1 MLVLTKSSFPAL
13 RVTLAILLWISS
25 AVTALAQTAGATAL
39 AGLVSSTAEG
49 PMEGVLVSA
58 QKTGSTISITVVSD
72 AQGRYRFPAS
82 KLEPGQYSLRIRA
95 VGYDLAD
102 TAPVTIVAGKSA
114 AADLKLRKTKD
125 LAAQLTNW
133 EWLASFPGTA
143 EQKTSVQPCTHCH
156 TLERT
161 ARSQHD
167 AAEFEPLIDRMLAY
181 PASSFPLMPQAR
193 PVNRQGG
200 GPMTPERQARQRETR
215 LKLAEYLNTIDLSS
229 NAEWPYPFKTAPR
242 PKGNATKVIITEY
255 DLPKRTRQPHDVVV
269 DRNGAVWYASF
280 GEQILG
286 KLDPKTGKVT
296 EYAAP
301 TPKPTQGAGT
311 LALRC
316 DKQGNLWM
324 GMISQGAIA
333 KFDPKTEKFQTWS
346 LPPGEDTDY
355 KEFDNIATTNYD
367 VDGKVW
373 IIDSGTFTVYRLD
386 LASGKFENFVPFPV
400 PRPNIYDI
408 ASDSHNNA
416 YVTVF
421 GDERIGRIDAKT
433 GEFTFYKTPTPRS
446 GPRRLNID
454 SQDRLWFS
462 ENRGDKIGMF
472 DTKTDKIEEWPSP
485 TPGYFPYSVAADKDG
500 EAWAVS
506 EYTDRVLRVNTK
518 TGQST
523 EYLLPRHTNMRS
535 AFVDSSTAPV
545 TFWVGNNHGASIVKL
560 EPLE

>member
-1 MLVLTKSSFPAL
+1 VLTKNSFPAL

-25 AVTALAQTAGATAL
+25 SVPALAQNAGAAAL
-39 AGLVSSTAEG
+39 TGQVSSSEEG
-49 PMEGVLVSA
+49 SMEGVLISA
-58 QKTGSTISITVVSD
+58 QRTGSTISITVVSD
-72 AQGRYRFPAS
+72 EQGHYRFPVS

-95 VGYDLAD
+95 VGYDLGEM
-102 TAPVTIVAGKSA
+102 APVEIIAGKA
-114 AADLKLRKTKD
+114 ATADLKLRKTGN

-143 EQKTSVQPCTHCH
+143 DQRTSVQPCTHCH
-156 TLERT
+156 TLERV

-167 AAEFEPLIDRMLAY
+167 AAEFEPLINRMLAY

-200 GPMTPERQARQRETR
+200 GPITPEQHARQQEAR
-215 LKLAEYLNTIDLSS
+215 LKLAEYLSTVNMSS
-229 NAEWPYPFKTAPR
+229 TPEWAYPFKTSPR
-242 PKGNATKVIITEY
+242 PEGSATKVIITEY

-269 DRNGAVWYASF
+269 DPKGMVWYASF

-286 KLDPKTGKVT
+286 KLDPTTGKVT

-301 TPKPTQGAGT
+301 TPKPSQGTGT

-316 DKQGNLWM
+316 DKQGNLWL

-346 LPPGEDTDY
+346 LPPGQDADY
-355 KEFDNIATTNYD
+355 REFNNIAVANND

-386 LASGKFENFVPFPV
+386 LVSGKFENFVPFPV

-446 GPRRLNID
+446 GPRRVNID
-454 SQDRLWFS
+454 TQDRLWFS

-472 DTKTDKIEEWPSP
+472 DTKTSKIEEWPVP
-485 TPGYFPYSVAADKDG
+485 TPGYFPYSAAGDKNG

-506 EYTDRVLRVNTK
+506 EYTDRVLRVNPK

-523 EYLLPRHTNMRS
+523 EYLLPRHINMRS
-535 AFVDSSTAPV
+535 AFVDNSTAPV